1 MNHALASNQTKQNEI
16 ENEKKNNH
24 TQTQLCAEHL
34 IDLAINPKREPIKYV
49 YTIVCFV
56 THFVFC
62 ICCHCK
68 KKIRERTREREKKIA
83 KK

>member
-1 MNHALASNQTKQNEI
+1 MSHALASNQTKQNEI
-16 ENEKKNNH
+16 EKKKQPH
-24 TQTQLCAEHL
+24 LQSQLCAEHL

-49 YTIVCFV
+49 YTIVCFI

-62 ICCHCK
+62 ICHCK
-68 KKIRERTREREKKIA
+68 KKEKEQESEKKIA